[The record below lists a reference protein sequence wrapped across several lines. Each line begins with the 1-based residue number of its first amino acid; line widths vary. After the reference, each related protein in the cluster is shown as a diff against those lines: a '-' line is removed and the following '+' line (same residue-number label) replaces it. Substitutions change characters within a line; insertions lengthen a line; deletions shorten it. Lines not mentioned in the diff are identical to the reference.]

1 MLKELALNA
10 PTFFFQQV
18 QPFFEN
24 ISNTVRDPKVSDS
37 GNWGIM
43 YYYVVPENISTCT
56 SPTEEIYLLFIY
68 LFIYYK

>member
-37 GNWGIM
+37 GNWRIM
-43 YYYVVPENISTCT
+43 YYCVVPENIHTCT
-56 SPTEEIYLLFIY
+56 CSSLSEEIYLLFI
-68 LFIYYK
+68 